1 MRTKRSRRRQA
12 TKRLI
17 LKREKLMEQLFPG
30 WDERPSGHKLSKLS
44 LACECSAC
52 TCARYY
58 GKRQKRE
65 LEERISDDRMRDG
78 LEELEEQNKT
88 YFI

>member
-12 TKRLI
+12 TKRVI

-52 TCARYY
+52 TCAHYY

>member
-1 MRTKRSRRRQA
+1 
-12 TKRLI
+12 
-17 LKREKLMEQLFPG
+17 MEQLFPG

-44 LACECSAC
+44 LACECSTC

>member
-12 TKRLI
+12 TKRVI

-44 LACECSAC
+44 LARECSAC

>member
-12 TKRLI
+12 TKRVI

-52 TCARYY
+52 ACARYY